1 MVEDV
6 KVAYV
11 FPGQES
17 KQVGMGLD
25 IYLHYDSA
33 RKVFDEVDNILG
45 FSLSRLCF
53 EGPDEDLS
61 QTINVQAA
69 VLTVSIACL
78 RVAEEISEGAL
89 PQPTLVAGH
98 GSGEYS
104 ALVAS
109 GVMSLSDAVRLIRER
124 GRLMNEAGKRKSGG
138 MLTIMDI
145 DKDTMDDI
153 CLATGVE
160 ISNINAPDNIVVS
173 GDTDKLARARR
184 LAQVKGARRIVPVR
198 GVTGAFYS
206 SLMEPALEGMINAVS
221 QFPYETPVVP
231 IVANVTAQ
239 TMNTVEAI
247 KEELI
252 SQIIHCI
259 KWQQSVETMLARGI
273 TTFFEIGPGDTL
285 TKYIKR
291 ISPGAL
297 TFNISNA
304 QTINEIIKWRKG
316 RV

>member
-25 IYLHYDSA
+25 LYVHYNSA
-33 RKVFDEVDNILG
+33 REVFDEVDKTLG
-45 FSLSRLCF
+45 FPLSRLCF
-53 EGPDEDLS
+53 EGPEEDLA
-61 QTINVQAA
+61 QTINVQVA

-78 RVAEEISEGAL
+78 KAAEEISEGSL
-89 PQPTLVAGH
+89 PPPTLVAGH
-98 GSGEYS
+98 GTGEYT
-104 ALVAS
+104 ALVVA
-109 GVMSLSDAVRLIRER
+109 GVLKLGDAVRLLRER
-124 GRLMNEAGKRKSGG
+124 GRLMNEAGRRKPGG

-153 CLATGVE
+153 CIATGVE

-173 GDTDKLARARR
+173 GDNDKLTKAKR

-206 SLMEPALEGMINAVS
+206 SFMDPALEGIMNAVA
-221 QFPYETPVVP
+221 QFSYNVPSIPVVS
-231 IVANVTAQ
+231 NVTAQ
-239 TMNTVEAI
+239 PMNTVETV

-252 SQIIHCI
+252 SQMIHGI
-259 KWQQSVETMLARGI
+259 KWQQSVEAMLARGI
-273 TTFFEIGPGDTL
+273 TTFFEVGPGEIL

-304 QTINEIIKWRKG
+304 QTTSEIIRWRKG
-316 RV
+316 RG

>member
-25 IYLHYDSA
+25 LYVHYNSA
-33 RKVFDEVDNILG
+33 REVFEEVDKTLG
-45 FSLSRLCF
+45 FPLSRLCF
-53 EGPDEDLS
+53 EGPEEDLA
-61 QTINVQAA
+61 QTTNVQAA

-78 RVAEEISEGAL
+78 RAANEISEGTL
-89 PQPTLVAGH
+89 PAPTLVAGH
-98 GSGEYS
+98 GSGEYA
-104 ALVAS
+104 ALVAA
-109 GVMSLSDAVRLIRER
+109 GVMKLGDAVRLIRER
-124 GRLMNEAGKRKSGG
+124 GRLMNEAGRRKPGG

-153 CLATGVE
+153 CIATGVE
-160 ISNINAPDNIVVS
+160 ISNLNAPDNIVVS
-173 GDTDKLARARR
+173 GDNDKLAKAKR
-184 LAQVKGARRIVPVR
+184 LAQVKGARRMVPVR

-206 SLMEPALEGMINAVS
+206 SLMDPALEGMINAVGQS
-221 QFPYETPVVP
+221 TYDVPRVPV
-231 IVANVTAQ
+231 VANVTAQ
-239 TMNTVEAI
+239 PMNTVEAV

-252 SQIIHCI
+252 SQIIHGI
-259 KWQQSVETMLARGI
+259 RWQQSVETMLARGI
-273 TTFFEIGPGDTL
+273 TTFFEVGPGDIL

-304 QTINEIIKWRKG
+304 QTTSEIIRWRSG
-316 RV
+316 R

>member
-25 IYLHYDSA
+25 LYVHYNSA
-33 RKVFDEVDNILG
+33 REVFEEVDQTLG
-45 FSLSRLCF
+45 FPLSRLCF
-53 EGPDEDLS
+53 EGPEEDLA

-78 RVAEEISEGAL
+78 RAAEEISGGTL
-89 PQPTLVAGH
+89 PPATLVAGH
-98 GSGEYS
+98 GSGEYA
-104 ALVAS
+104 ALVAA
-109 GVMSLSDAVRLIRER
+109 GVLKLGDAVRLIRER
-124 GRLMNEAGKRKSGG
+124 GRLMNEAGRRKPGG

-173 GDTDKLARARR
+173 GDNDKLAKAKR
-184 LAQVKGARRIVPVR
+184 LAQVKGARRMVPVR
-198 GVTGAFYS
+198 GTTGAFYS
-206 SLMEPALEGMINAVS
+206 SLMDPALEGMMNAVAQS
-221 QFPYETPVVP
+221 NYDVPRVPV
-231 IVANVTAQ
+231 VANVTAQ
-239 TMNTVEAI
+239 PMNTIEAV

-252 SQIIHCI
+252 SQIIHGI

-273 TTFFEIGPGDTL
+273 TTFFEVGPGDVL

-304 QTINEIIKWRKG
+304 QTTSEIIRWRSGSK
-316 RV
+316 

>member
-25 IYLHYDSA
+25 LYVHYNSA
-33 RKVFDEVDNILG
+33 REVFDEVDRTLG
-45 FSLSRLCF
+45 FPLSRLCF

-78 RVAEEISEGAL
+78 KAAEEISEGTL
-89 PQPTLVAGH
+89 PQPALVAGH
-98 GSGEYS
+98 GSGEYA
-104 ALVAS
+104 ALVAA
-109 GVMSLSDAVRLIRER
+109 GVMQLGDAVRLIRER
-124 GRLMNEAGKRKSGG
+124 GRLMNEAGRRKPGG
-138 MLTIMDI
+138 MLAILDI

-153 CLATGVE
+153 CITTGVE
-160 ISNINAPDNIVVS
+160 ISSINAPDYIVVS
-173 GDTDKLARARR
+173 GDNDKLAKAKR
-184 LAQVKGARRIVPVR
+184 LAQVKGARRMVPLKVS
-198 GVTGAFYS
+198 GAFYS

-221 QFPYETPVVP
+221 QFAYQTPHIP
-231 IVANVTAQ
+231 IIANVTAQ
-239 TMNTVEAI
+239 PMNTVEAV

-259 KWQQSVETMLARGI
+259 KWQQSIETMLARGI
-273 TTFFEIGPGDTL
+273 TTFFEVGPGDNL
-285 TKYIKR
+285 SKYIKR

-304 QTINEIIKWRKG
+304 QTTGEIIKWRKG
-316 RV
+316 GR

>member
-25 IYLHYDSA
+25 LYVHYNSA
-33 RKVFDEVDNILG
+33 REVFDEVDKTLG
-45 FSLSRLCF
+45 FPLSRLCF
-53 EGPDEDLS
+53 EGPEEDLA
-61 QTINVQAA
+61 QTTNVQAA
-69 VLTVSIACL
+69 VLTVSVACL
-78 RVAEEISEGAL
+78 RAAEEISEGTL
-89 PQPTLVAGH
+89 PPPTLVAGH
-98 GSGEYS
+98 GSGEYA
-104 ALVAS
+104 ALVAA
-109 GVMSLSDAVRLIRER
+109 GVMKLGDAVRLIRER
-124 GRLMNEAGKRKSGG
+124 GRLMNEAGRRKPGG

-153 CLATGVE
+153 CLTTGVE

-173 GDTDKLARARR
+173 GDNDKLAKARR
-184 LAQVKGARRIVPVR
+184 LAQVKGARRMVPVR
-198 GVTGAFYS
+198 GVTGGFYS
-206 SLMEPALEGMINAVS
+206 SLMDPALEGMISAVG
-221 QFPYETPVVP
+221 QATYDVPRIPV
-231 IVANVTAQ
+231 VANVTAQ
-239 TMNTVEAI
+239 PMNTIEAV

-252 SQIIHCI
+252 SQIIHGI

-273 TTFFEIGPGDTL
+273 TTFFEVGPGDML

-304 QTINEIIKWRKG
+304 QTTSEIIRWRSG
-316 RV
+316 R

>member
-11 FPGQES
+11 FPGEES

-25 IYLHYDSA
+25 LYVHYNSA
-33 RKVFDEVDNILG
+33 REVFDEVDSTLG
-45 FSLSRLCF
+45 FPLSRICF

-69 VLTVSIACL
+69 VLAVSIACL
-78 RVAEEISEGAL
+78 RTADEISEGAL
-89 PQPTLVAGH
+89 PAPTLVAGH
-98 GSGEYS
+98 GSGEYA
-104 ALVAS
+104 ALVAA
-109 GVMSLSDAVRLIRER
+109 GVMKLSDAVKLIRER
-124 GRLMNEAGKRKSGG
+124 GRLMNEAGKRKPGG

-145 DKDTMDDI
+145 DKDTMDAI
-153 CLATGVE
+153 CQTAGVE
-160 ISNINAPDNIVVS
+160 ISSINAPDNIVVS
-173 GDTDKLARARR
+173 GNNDKLGKARR

-198 GVTGAFYS
+198 GATGAFYS
-206 SLMEPALEGMINAVS
+206 SLMEPALEGMINAVN
-221 QFPYETPVVP
+221 QFPYELPRVPVVS
-231 IVANVTAQ
+231 NVTAQ
-239 TMNTVEAI
+239 TMNTVETI

-252 SQIIHCI
+252 IQIIHGI

-273 TTFFEIGPGDTL
+273 TTFFEIGPGDML

-304 QTINEIIKWRKG
+304 QTTSEIIRWRKG
-316 RV
+316 GR

>member
-1 MVEDV
+1 MVEDI

-25 IYLHYDSA
+25 LYLHYNSA
-33 RKVFDEVDNILG
+33 REVFDEVDRTLG
-45 FSLSRLCF
+45 FPLSRLCF
-53 EGPDEDLS
+53 EGPEEELS

-78 RVAEEISEGAL
+78 RAAEEISGHTL
-89 PQPTLVAGH
+89 PPPTLVAGH
-98 GSGEYS
+98 GSGEYT
-104 ALVAS
+104 ALVAA
-109 GVMSLSDAVRLIRER
+109 GVMQLSDAVRLLRER
-124 GRLMNEAGKRKSGG
+124 GRLMNEAGRRKPGG

-145 DKDTMDDI
+145 DKDIIEEI
-153 CLATGVE
+153 CITTGVE
-160 ISNINAPDNIVVS
+160 ISNINSPDNIVIS
-173 GDTDKLARARR
+173 GDETKLAKAKRI
-184 LAQVKGARRIVPVR
+184 AQVKGARRMVPVK
-198 GVTGAFYS
+198 VSGAFYS
-206 SLMEPALEGMINAVS
+206 SMMDPALEGMMNTVA
-221 QFPYETPVVP
+221 QFKYENPAIP

-239 TMNTVEAI
+239 PMNTVETI

-259 KWQQSVETMLARGI
+259 KWQQSIEAMLARGI
-273 TTFFEIGPGDTL
+273 TTFFEVGPGDVL

-297 TFNISNA
+297 TFNISNI
-304 QTINEIIKWRKG
+304 QTINELMKWRKG
-316 RV
+316 GR